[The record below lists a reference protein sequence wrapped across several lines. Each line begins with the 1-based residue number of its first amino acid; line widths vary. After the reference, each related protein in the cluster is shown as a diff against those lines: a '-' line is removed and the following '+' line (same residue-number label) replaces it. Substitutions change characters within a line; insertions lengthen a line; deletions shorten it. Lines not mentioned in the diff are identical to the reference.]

1 MTWYVI
7 LQVILLGIGLSADAF
22 SVALTDGLTYTDINK
37 KRSFFIAGAF
47 GVMQA
52 LMPLLGFWIVE
63 AVERI
68 AGEVAGAQAG
78 VIAAK
83 IVVWVAFGLLLFIGV
98 KMLVESILEMR
109 RSKEEKKERKFSVK
123 EVLFYSFATAVDALA
138 AGVTLHAGLSS
149 VYSIWLHVSIVL
161 VLTFS
166 ISSRRALLIAANS
179 SSRSI
184 PRKRR
189 PSRLAAMPVV
199 LLPANGS
206 RIHAPAL
213 VDAKMI
219 RLSTPNGFWVG
230 CFVHVFSQGAMAG
243 RRQTSVIC
251 LSPLMCFINS

>member
-166 ISSRRALLIAANS
+166 ISLVGLFLGKQIMRLLRGKYEIAG
-179 SSRSI
+179 I
-184 PRKRR
+184 IGGIILIL
-189 PSRLAAMPVV
+189 LAV
-199 LLPANGS
+199 
-206 RIHAPAL
+206 
-213 VDAKMI
+213 
-219 RLSTPNGFWVG
+219 WVIVSHYTG
-230 CFVHVFSQGAMAG
+230 
-243 RRQTSVIC
+243 
-251 LSPLMCFINS
+251 L